1 MAFSQTERSRILY
14 YLGYSVFEDDG
25 PAIRALN
32 SLDTKEAV
40 AGPIV
45 RDLLSKMDDVDR
57 EIHETIPLAAA
68 VEDGSVKIRAHY
80 TLDHLRRMGRGYV
93 NRLARFLKIS
103 VSGDVFASSSNASD
117 GDGFYAG
124 DPSEKRFT

>member
-1 MAFSQTERSRILY
+1 MAFSPTERSRILF
-14 YLGYSVFEDDG
+14 YLGYSIFEDDG
-25 PAIRALN
+25 PAIRTLN

-45 RDLLSKMDDVDR
+45 RDLLSKLDDVDK
-57 EIHETIPLAAA
+57 EMHETMALAAA
-68 VEDGSVKIRAHY
+68 VEDGSIKLRAHY
-80 TLDHLRRMGRGYV
+80 TLDHLRRLGRSYV

-103 VSGDVFASSSNASD
+103 ISGDIFSSSSNASNND
-117 GDGFYAG
+117 EFYAG

>member
-1 MAFSQTERSRILY
+1 MAFSATERSRILF
-14 YLGYSVFEDDG
+14 YLGYSIFEDDG
-25 PAIRALN
+25 PAIRTLN

-45 RDLLSKMDDVDR
+45 RDLLTKLEEVDK
-57 EIHETIPLAAA
+57 EIHDTMVLAAA
-68 VEDGSVKIRAHY
+68 VEDGSIKVRAHY
-80 TLDHLRRMGRGYV
+80 TLDHLRRLGRSYV

-103 VSGDVFASSSNASD
+103 ISGDVFSSTSNASD
-117 GDGFYAG
+117 NGSFYAG